1 MMTTFDYEYQNSS
14 GLACLMVIRAIVIFN
29 PLGTQNLN
37 KKKKIKLDR
46 SSCSK
51 MTPS

>member
-1 MMTTFDYEYQNSS
+1 MMTTFDYEDQNPS
-14 GLACLMVIRAIVIFN
+14 GIACLMVIRAIVIFN

-37 KKKKIKLDR
+37 KKKKLDR